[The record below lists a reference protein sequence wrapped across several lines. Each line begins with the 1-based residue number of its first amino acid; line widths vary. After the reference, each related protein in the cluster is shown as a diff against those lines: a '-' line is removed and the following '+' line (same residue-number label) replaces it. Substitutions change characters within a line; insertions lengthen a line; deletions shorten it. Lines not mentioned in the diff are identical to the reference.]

1 MGVGVGGVVSG
12 HFILVSQK
20 MPKSA
25 CGTLKEKQVW
35 VGWVWERV
43 EEGGVWEGVGRYWRE
58 WESLGGETIL
68 VV

>member
-1 MGVGVGGVVSG
+1 
-12 HFILVSQK
+12 